1 MKRFEFETEQDFL
14 KALDGKV
21 YAISNGDGTYL
32 CDVHEDIYVKMLDMG
47 ICVNLDDNNDMLTE
61 GIKVESYSQY
71 ILTKELNDFEQ
82 FVFKELFGI
91 EIHIKKL

>member
-1 MKRFEFETEQDFL
+1 MKEFVFDCERDFL
-14 KALDGKV
+14 NALDGKV

-32 CDVHEDIYVKMLDMG
+32 CDVHEDTYVKMLDMG
-47 ICVNLDDNNDMLTE
+47 LCVNLDDRNDILTE
-61 GIKVESYSQY
+61 GINVESYSQY

-91 EIHIKKL
+91 KITIKK